1 MTNCFLMNDLP
12 QRLDLICSKVGDVA
26 EVERHSFVPRER
38 SSRKALD

>member
-1 MTNCFLMNDLP
+1 MTSCFLMNDLP
-12 QRLDLICSKVGDVA
+12 QRLDSLCLRVGVVA